1 MFVKSTVLVSVL
13 AVAVGFAGA
22 AHAMGSKPEAGS
34 SSKSSAGS
42 AKGDYTA
49 GEKAVRARQYKK
61 AISRLQKVVAKQ
73 PRNVDALNYLGYSYR
88 QLGNYRQALGYY
100 RLALKINPS
109 HRGANEYIGQLFLR
123 TGNVKGAKA
132 QLSRLRSIC
141 PSGCE
146 EYDSLRSALA
156 KRGVKS

>member
-1 MFVKSTVLVSVL
+1 MLVKSTVLVSVF
-13 AVAVGFAGA
+13 AVAVAFTGA
-22 AHAMGSKPEAGS
+22 AHAMSSKPDAGS
-34 SSKSSAGS
+34 SSQSSAGTV
-42 AKGDYTA
+42 KGDYTA
-49 GEKAVRARQYKK
+49 AEQAVRAKQYKK
-61 AISRLQKVVAKQ
+61 AITRLQKVVAKQ

-88 QLGNYRQALGYY
+88 QLGNYRRALGYY

-109 HRGANEYIGQLFLR
+109 HRGANEYVGQLYLK
-123 TGNVKGAKA
+123 TGNLKAAKA

-146 EYDSLRSALA
+146 EYDSLRNALA